1 MAVLRSVIQK
11 IAAVVRV
18 FAVGYV
24 VVQVAVWH
32 AFFAAHPWLVAGPLA
47 AVAWGLAAAAYLRR
61 RRPRPPLIILDA
73 GFYAALAIFAGAC
86 VPPVRAPLFARPPF
100 ACALFACAPFA

>member
-18 FAVGYV
+18 FAVGYM

-32 AFFAAHPWLVAGPLA
+32 AFFAAHPWLLAGHWPR
-47 AVAWGLAAAAYLRR
+47 WPGGSRPRPICAAAARGRR
-61 RRPRPPLIILDA
+61 
-73 GFYAALAIFAGAC
+73 
-86 VPPVRAPLFARPPF
+86 
-100 ACALFACAPFA
+100 